1 MLLSKILAHLKKS
14 EISYS
19 ISNFADVKITRI
31 TEPFQG
37 THDSLLF
44 FYKGLPKEFNFDYG
58 ACIVN
63 NSAKSA
69 IADYRNVIAVDNP
82 RLAII
87 LIGQLFKPYFS
98 QKKSA
103 ISPKAVI
110 HPQARLGKNVI
121 VMDNAVLGNCSV
133 GDYTVIYPNV
143 VIYDKTEIGSFCEIN
158 ANTTL
163 GAEGMGSER
172 YKDGRIFKFPHFSK
186 VSIKDDVFIGPNVT
200 ISRGVLTPT
209 VVEKGCRVNAFAHI
223 AHNTHIGKNVDIG
236 IAVIICGSVK
246 IGDGC
251 SLAPNCTI
259 RDGVN
264 ISDNVRVGMGA
275 VVTKSFSESGVVLV
289 GVPARIFNRDHR

>member
-1 MLLSKILAHLKKS
+1 MLLSEILAHLKEKK
-14 EISYS
+14 ILYS
-19 ISNFADVKITRI
+19 ISNFADVDITNI
-31 TEPFQG
+31 APPSQSTQ
-37 THDSLLF
+37 DSILF

-58 ACIVN
+58 ACIVSN
-63 NSAKSA
+63 NKSEKA
-69 IADYRNVIAVDNP
+69 NCKNIIAVDNP

-87 LIGQLFKPYFS
+87 FIGQFFKPYFY

-110 HPQARLGKNVI
+110 HPQAQIGKNVI
-121 VMDNAVLGNCSV
+121 IMDYAVLGNCTV

-172 YKDGRIFKFPHFSK
+172 YKEGKIIKFPHFSK
-186 VSIKDDVFIGPNVT
+186 IVIKDDVFIGPNVT
-200 ISRGVLTPT
+200 ISRGILTPT
-209 VVEKGCRVNAFAHI
+209 VIESGCRINAFAHI
-223 AHNTHIGKNVDIG
+223 GNNARIGKNVDITMG
-236 IAVIICGSVK
+236 VVVCGSVK
-246 IGDGC
+246 IGDHC

-264 ISDNVRVGMGA
+264 IADDIRVGMGA
-275 VVTKSFSESGVVLV
+275 VVTKSFCEPGIVLV
-289 GVPARIFNRDHR
+289 GVPARIFSRDRV

>member
-14 EISYS
+14 EISFS
-19 ISNFADVKITRI
+19 ISNFADIEITHI
-31 TEPFQG
+31 TEPSQS
-37 THDSLLF
+37 THNSMLF
-44 FYKGLPKEFNFDYG
+44 FNKGLPKEFNFDYG
-58 ACIVN
+58 ACIVS

-69 IADYRNVIAVDNP
+69 IANCRNIIAVDNP

-87 LIGQLFKPYFS
+87 LVGRLFKPYFS

-103 ISPKAVI
+103 ISHKAVI
-110 HPQARLGKNVI
+110 HPQARIGENVI
-121 VMDNAVLGNCSV
+121 IMDNAVLGSCSV

-143 VIYDKTEIGSFCEIN
+143 VIYDGTEIGSFCEIN

-172 YKDGRIFKFPHFSK
+172 HKDGRIFKFPHFSK
-186 VSIKDDVFIGPNVT
+186 VLIKDDVFIGPNVT
-200 ISRGVLTPT
+200 VSRGVLTPT

-223 AHNTHIGKNVDIG
+223 AHNAYIGKNVDIG
-236 IAVIICGSVK
+236 MAVIICGSAR
-246 IGDGC
+246 IGEGC

-259 RDGVN
+259 RDGVS
-264 ISDNVRVGMGA
+264 IPDNVRVGMGA

-289 GVPARIFNRDHR
+289 GVPARIFSREHR